1 MNIADETSTNV
12 VLSKFLM
19 TVPEERRKEIILMLG
34 QPIVIL
40 LLLINLQSPPA
51 LMAIVS
57 I

>member
-34 QPIVIL
+34 QPIVIH